1 MLAQDDYFD
10 AAELGL
16 EELNQY
22 ITVNI
27 SEAVDA
33 NGDTLTGMV
42 TAVLEV
48 QENLKFH
55 ADLDR
60 KYPSESPIFTE
71 TGELTEDGFRSLE
84 KAVEARYKGEYVELL
99 GDSTEEAYLKFEI
112 ALTVPAE
119 TTPEE
124 LGEKFYEDTALVQ
137 FHNESDPGTFGSP
150 YLFGTVI
157 EEYRSV
163 LATA

>member
-1 MLAQDDYFD
+1 MLEQEDYFD
-10 AAELGL
+10 ASELGL

-22 ITVNI
+22 VNVNI
-27 SEAVDA
+27 SEATDE
-33 NGDTLTGMV
+33 NGDTLPGMV

-48 QENLKFH
+48 QENLRFH
-55 ADLDR
+55 AELDR
-60 KYPSESPIFTE
+60 KYPSESPIFTAA
-71 TGELTEDGFRSLE
+71 GELTEDGFRSLE
-84 KAVEARYKGEYVELL
+84 RAIEARYKGEYVEML
-99 GDSTEEAYLKFEI
+99 GDSTEEAYVKFEL

-124 LGEKFYEDTALVQ
+124 LGEKFYDETALVQ
-137 FHNESDPGTFGSP
+137 FHNESDPGTFGTP

-157 EEYRSV
+157 DDYRAV